1 VNSVSDKLTPGA
13 VLAGGPRLIL
23 GVDGGGSKTLALLAA
38 LDEAGKITILGRGR
52 GGASNLRLSGKEQ
65 SLTSL
70 DQAVD
75 AALGEA
81 GVPGRRLDCSVLA
94 LAGSTSPDVQNDI
107 KNWADKR
114 KLSSRLEIVH
124 DAMPVLAHGTP
135 DGWGIALIVGT
146 GSVAVGV
153 DPSGN
158 TVIKG
163 GWGHWFGDK
172 GSGFYLGYKALAAVA
187 EASDEI
193 GPETLLSEL
202 VLEKLGTEDPRSIL
216 KEVSAGGDTRR
227 SVAALAP
234 LVMEAAERRDKVAR
248 GIIRDA
254 VAEAV
259 KLVAAVA
266 KAIAFD
272 SPFPLALAGGVI
284 CNSQHFR
291 DELLI
296 RLNDIKVRPA
306 EVTLVNEPVMGCLK
320 IARTLCLPPVQIR
333 PEEWFE

>member
-1 VNSVSDKLTPGA
+1 VSSAADKQSTGA
-13 VLAGGPRLIL
+13 YGSQLLL
-23 GVDGGGSKTLALLAA
+23 GVDGGGSKTLALVAT
-38 LDEAGKITILGRGR
+38 LDESSQISVLGRGR
-52 GGASNLRLSGKEQ
+52 GGPSNLRLSGKEI
-65 SLTSL
+65 SLKSL
-70 DQAVD
+70 DQAID
-75 AALGEA
+75 AALAEA
-81 GVPGRRLDCSVLA
+81 GMPGRRLDYAVLA
-94 LAGSTSPDVQNDI
+94 LAGSTSPDVQADVTS
-107 KNWADKR
+107 WAGKR
-114 KLSSRLEIVH
+114 NLSARLDIVH

-135 DGWGIALIVGT
+135 NGWGVALIVGT

-153 DPSGN
+153 DPNGQSV
-158 TVIKG
+158 TKG

-187 EASDEI
+187 EASDDI

-202 VLEKLGTEDPRSIL
+202 VLAKLGTQDPRSIL

-227 SVAALAP
+227 AVAALAP
-234 LVMEAAERRDKVAR
+234 LVMEAAARRDKVAR
-248 GIIRDA
+248 GIIRGA

-266 KAIAFD
+266 RALAFD

-296 RLNDIKVRPA
+296 KLNDIKVRPA

-320 IARTLCLPPVQIR
+320 IARARLSDSGSNTTGGTV
-333 PEEWFE
+333 